1 MIQLKIDPGLESEHC
16 KAYAVMVEEAL
27 CRLAAGDV
35 LVWPNK
41 RKENAQSATEEGR
54 VITMNKNP
62 RDGAVWERNK
72 TARLRELY
80 GFIRQKNAKQ
90 PLITAKASYL
100 SRVVM
105 EFDRKVAE
113 LNLHSSLKDAFRAT
127 MAHVF
132 SYEHFRN
139 NFDAPT
145 VSADGMLL
153 WRHGDTTDMPWG
165 AWRFI
170 QGLNVRYCPYCN
182 AENVAVAQL
191 PRYGQDKVAK
201 LIAPA
206 LDHYFPKGRYPFLAI
221 SLYNLVPS
229 CTRCN
234 SVMKGAH
241 IVNPRK
247 EINPYRHS
255 IAKRFEFVTEIYKLR
270 VFSGNPHEQDV
281 SVSAH
286 ALPLGD
292 GRSDTPARSYLKH
305 FRLQD
310 IYNWSYKREI
320 LDRIIALGRYSNRF
334 ITDRNHFLPYCTDR
348 DRDRIMFA
356 CSLDE
361 TQINCD
367 RLSKFTIDLARQF
380 GVKSRC
386 CLKNG

>member
-1 MIQLKIDPGLESEHC
+1 MIKES
-16 KAYAVMVEEAL
+16 L
-27 CRLAAGDV
+27 RRLATGDV
-35 LVWPNK
+35 LVWSST
-41 RKENAQSATEEGR
+41 RKENAESATGESCVR
-54 VITMNKNP
+54 TMNKKP

-72 TARLRELY
+72 NDRLRGLY
-80 GFIRQKNAKQ
+80 DFIMQKNAKH

-105 EFDRKVAE
+105 EYDRKVAA
-113 LNLHSSLKDAFRAT
+113 LNLHSSLKDAFRVT
-127 MAHVF
+127 MGHVF

-139 NFDAPT
+139 NFDAPI
-145 VSADGMLL
+145 VSADGTLL
-153 WRHGDTTDMPWG
+153 WRHSDATDMPWG

-191 PRYGQDKVAK
+191 PQYGQDKVPK

-206 LDHYFPKGRYPFLAI
+206 LDHYFPQWRYPFLAI

-241 IVNPRK
+241 IVNPRQ

-255 IAKRFEFVTEIYKLR
+255 IARRFEFETEIYKLR

-286 ALPLGD
+286 ALSLGG
-292 GRSDTPARSYLKH
+292 GRSDTPARNYLKH
-305 FRLQD
+305 FRLSD

-334 ITDRNHFLPYCTDR
+334 ITDRNRFLPYCTDR
-348 DRDRIMFA
+348 DRDRIMLA
-356 CSLDE
+356 CFLDE

-380 GVKSRC
+380 GVKGRC